1 MKRDSLFKGTFI
13 LSVSLILTKIIGLI
27 YIIPYYKIVGGK
39 NNMILINYAYNY
51 YVLLL
56 ELSSAGIPLAI
67 SKLISKYNEEK
78 NYNKSKMIAK
88 IGAILLLVLGILGF
102 IIFIF
107 GAESLAEHTIATVNV
122 PLRYSVKDLELVI
135 QTLSL
140 AVPFAMLSAGLR
152 GIFQGHEIM
161 LPSAISQF
169 FEQFIRILFMMLGT
183 YIVMNITS
191 GNVVYANAIATFAAS
206 VGAIVAVLILF
217 YYYLKYK
224 KHLFYHDN
232 DINEKQKSFENGSVL
247 GILKEIF
254 SVSIPFVIVSSFFAL
269 LSLIDQN
276 TLLQAMDTI
285 GKAQIGEDEF
295 NIYNNYINKLVMIS
309 VAIAP
314 AFTGA
319 FLPAVT
325 RLYVKR
331 NNNELSTQ
339 INKVT
344 LSLLMIVLPSL
355 FGMYILTKPLYV
367 SFYEYDLDGF
377 RLMKIYLPLA
387 LVYAVYGLT
396 SIIMQA
402 IEKQKLNIYIIIL
415 GALFKYFLNKQF
427 IYKFETAGAIYCSVF
442 VYIIMIFL
450 NVVIIHNEIHLKLLE
465 FIKNFIKILVTCIV
479 MSFVT
484 FVIYEGLVLILDVSK
499 KFDSLLIIIIC
510 LIPAVISYFSLL
522 IKIKFTDYLFSRKVT
537 LTTLLRRR

>member
-232 DINEKQKSFENGSVL
+232 GINEKKKSFGNSSVL

-465 FIKNFIKILVTCIV
+465 FIKNFIKILVTCLV
-479 MSFVT
+479 MSFIT

-510 LIPAVISYFSLL
+510 SIPAVISYFSLL